1 MVVIV
6 EIMAAT
12 TITDRL
18 VEIMVTVVEVVIV
31 RQEVEVPTTEAH
43 MVAHMV
49 VVLTA
54 EVHVAVDHIAVD
66 HIAEALSV
74 EVHAVVDHIA
84 AHMAVVP
91 TAEVHAVDHIAE
103 ALSVEVHA
111 VVVRMVVVR
120 TAPLVAVVDRM
131 VEDHT
136 VEAIT
141 EAVAKQLLQFENSNL
156 CIKHFL
162 DLAH

>member
-12 TITDRL
+12 IITDRL
-18 VEIMVTVVEVVIV
+18 VEIMVTVEELIV
-31 RQEVEVPTTEAH
+31 RQEAEDPTTEAH
-43 MVAHMV
+43 IVAHMV
-49 VVLTA
+49 
-54 EVHVAVDHIAVD
+54 
-66 HIAEALSV
+66 
-74 EVHAVVDHIA
+74 
-84 AHMAVVP
+84 VVP

-103 ALSVEVHA
+103 ALSAEVHAVVVHIAAHMAVVPTAEVHVADHIAEVLSVEVHA

-120 TAPLVAVVDRM
+120 TAPLVA
-131 VEDHT
+131 

>member
-74 EVHAVVDHIA
+74 EVHAVV
-84 AHMAVVP
+84 
-91 TAEVHAVDHIAE
+91 
-103 ALSVEVHA
+103 
-111 VVVRMVVVR
+111 VRMVVD
-120 TAPLVAVVDRM
+120 TAVVTAVDM
-131 VEDHT
+131 VE
-136 VEAIT
+136 
-141 EAVAKQLLQFENSNL
+141 VAEWVDTGKSE
-156 CIKHFL
+156 H
-162 DLAH
+162 